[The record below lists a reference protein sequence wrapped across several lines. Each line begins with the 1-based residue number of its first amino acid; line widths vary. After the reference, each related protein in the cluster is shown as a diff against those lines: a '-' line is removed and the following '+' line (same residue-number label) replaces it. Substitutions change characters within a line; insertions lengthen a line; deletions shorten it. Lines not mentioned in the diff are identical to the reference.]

1 METVKDINL
10 ALSYLKNKNILM
22 TKIDSNIHYFAYR
35 NKNISV
41 FNDNVSYSITEKD
54 FAELFSKYDF
64 YIYEM
69 F

>member
-41 FNDNVSYSITEKD
+41 FITQSP
-54 FAELFSKYDF
+54 LY
-64 YIYEM
+64 
-69 F
+69 